1 MANLVK
7 LASKARSMGSKCESV
22 NQAPEKPTA
31 PNQIDLFWM
40 FCFLGLG
47 LFMVVLI
54 CFALYFTRR
63 TETTWWIILHSHP
76 QSQYVA
82 PKYIGAWLEDCRDL
96 VETDKS
102 LITGCTLADNGHFG
116 HLGGFRLYGVVGAK
130 LTCWQHARRERWPRV
145 IGWRCQHIQ
154 CGRSM
159 FSLVWGETRLV
170 QMHPFL
176 IFLLLWFPMFKTSVV
191 SSDLPS
197 EQWKAGLQSM
207 RTWMKI
213 NSLI

>member
-116 HLGGFRLYGVVGAK
+116 IWVDSGCTVS
-130 LTCWQHARRERWPRV
+130 WER
-145 IGWRCQHIQ
+145 
-154 CGRSM
+154 
-159 FSLVWGETRLV
+159 
-170 QMHPFL
+170 
-176 IFLLLWFPMFKTSVV
+176 
-191 SSDLPS
+191 
-197 EQWKAGLQSM
+197 
-207 RTWMKI
+207 
-213 NSLI
+213 NSLAGNMLGEKGGRGSLDGDVSTYSVGDPCSVWCEEKLALYKCTLSLYFYFFDFQCSRHQWSLLICLVNNERQVCRVWEHEWK